1 MLLSSQWGVKTD
13 EYVSRCPTLYRSIHG
28 AVGTLHT
35 CLLLSNFQQIC
46 VRVHVHVHIHN
57 LYMYNIH
64 LHVHVHVCIH
74 DMYMYVHMCTVHVLY
89 VYIYMYLYIYV
100 YMHVHVPD
108 TLLPSPPHVPSSC
121 APHPQQ
127 LQEREAEVE
136 GLQEELS
143 RGAAAL
149 EELSSQLE
157 GERRRGDPALV
168 AMATQRVCGRVQS
181 VMCM

>member
-1 MLLSSQWGVKTD
+1 MYVLI
-13 EYVSRCPTLYRSIHG
+13 EYTINVC
-28 AVGTLHT
+28 
-35 CLLLSNFQQIC
+35 
-46 VRVHVHVHIHN
+46 VHI
-57 LYMYNIH
+57 
-64 LHVHVHVCIH
+64 HVHVHVSGIF
-74 DMYMYVHMCTVHVLY
+74 
-89 VYIYMYLYIYV
+89 
-100 YMHVHVPD
+100 P
-108 TLLPSPPHVPSSC
+108 PSLSSSQC
-121 APHPQQ
+121 APHLQQ

>member
-1 MLLSSQWGVKTD
+1 MHV
-13 EYVSRCPTLYRSIHG
+13 I
-28 AVGTLHT
+28 
-35 CLLLSNFQQIC
+35 
-46 VRVHVHVHIHN
+46 VHVHV
-57 LYMYNIH
+57 
-64 LHVHVHVCIH
+64 
-74 DMYMYVHMCTVHVLY
+74 YVF
-89 VYIYMYLYIYV
+89 
-100 YMHVHVPD
+100 MHVHVSD

-168 AMATQRVCGRVQS
+168 AMATQTVCGRVQS

>member
-1 MLLSSQWGVKTD
+1 MYVLI
-13 EYVSRCPTLYRSIHG
+13 EYTINVC
-28 AVGTLHT
+28 
-35 CLLLSNFQQIC
+35 
-46 VRVHVHVHIHN
+46 VHIH
-57 LYMYNIH
+57 
-64 LHVHVHVCIH
+64 VHG
-74 DMYMYVHMCTVHVLY
+74 
-89 VYIYMYLYIYV
+89 IY
-100 YMHVHVPD
+100 P
-108 TLLPSPPHVPSSC
+108 PSLSSSQC
-121 APHPQQ
+121 APHLPQQ

>member
-1 MLLSSQWGVKTD
+1 MHV
-13 EYVSRCPTLYRSIHG
+13 I
-28 AVGTLHT
+28 
-35 CLLLSNFQQIC
+35 
-46 VRVHVHVHIHN
+46 VHV
-57 LYMYNIH
+57 
-64 LHVHVHVCIH
+64 
-74 DMYMYVHMCTVHVLY
+74 YV
-89 VYIYMYLYIYV
+89 YV
-100 YMHVHVPD
+100 YMHVHVSD

-121 APHPQQ
+121 APHLQQ

-143 RGAAAL
+143 RGAATL

-168 AMATQRVCGRVQS
+168 AMATQRVYGRVQS